1 MAVGTNAL
9 QSEAH
14 TSTATSE
21 VLVRPNVDTLYSR
34 SAIDLSHS
42 DLVLSVPEV
51 PDNRFYVAPFY
62 DLSVASILPDSSTAS
77 SSLLT
82 LVSTRYGNN
91 FANVGFTTNSPPGD
105 YLITFAKDDEPG
117 IWMFNETDYRCT
129 RYKGIIEYPTIYGSI
144 MFRILVKNNG
154 TDLGTVHAIQ
164 AQLNLTLIDREGDP
178 LAPSLT
184 PALLGNGQLSDAAL
198 QLPFNLSITQTTETF
213 QLLAQ
218 FSAANPP
225 EDKSDIGHV
234 NAMLIAAGI
243 KDGQDTP
250 PAGIDYEQVSTMI
263 AKEIE
268 SLLSNASNRGF
279 DQNGWFDLL
288 SSLSGDFHTH
298 YTARAYIA
306 WFGYLQLVDYEAL
319 YPIYHDP
326 TLPSTASTLQL
337 AANESYIMT
346 FSGKPPV
353 NGFWSLTAY
362 NSTNYLVPNGLDRY
376 SLGDRSNLTY
386 ADGTAVYADESSGDA
401 FSVLIQPADR
411 APSANWTDNWLP
423 APAGGGEFT
432 VNFKCCFQVA
442 V

>member
-1 MAVGTNAL
+1 
-9 QSEAH
+9 
-14 TSTATSE
+14 
-21 VLVRPNVDTLYSR
+21 
-34 SAIDLSHS
+34 
-42 DLVLSVPEV
+42 
-51 PDNRFYVAPFY
+51 
-62 DLSVASILPDSSTAS
+62 
-77 SSLLT
+77 
-82 LVSTRYGNN
+82 
-91 FANVGFTTNSPPGD
+91 
-105 YLITFAKDDEPG
+105 
-117 IWMFNETDYRCT
+117 
-129 RYKGIIEYPTIYGSI
+129 
-144 MFRILVKNNG
+144 MFRILLKNNG
-154 TDLGTVHAIQ
+154 TDLDTVHAIQ

-178 LAPSLT
+178 LAPSFT

-198 QLPFNLSITQTTETF
+198 QLPFNLSITQTTETL

-218 FSAANPP
+218 FSATNPP

-243 KDGQDTP
+243 KDGQYTP
-250 PAGIDYEQVSTMI
+250 PAGIDYEQVSTII

-288 SSLSGDFHTH
+288 PSLSGDFHTQ

-319 YPIYHDP
+319 YPNYHDP

-353 NGFWSLTAY
+353 NGLWSLTAY

-386 ADGTAVYADESSGDA
+386 ADGTPVYADESSGGA

-423 APAGGGEFT
+423 APASGGAFT
-432 VNFKCCFQVA
+432 VNCKCCFLGRSVDLLTFSQ
-442 V
+442 